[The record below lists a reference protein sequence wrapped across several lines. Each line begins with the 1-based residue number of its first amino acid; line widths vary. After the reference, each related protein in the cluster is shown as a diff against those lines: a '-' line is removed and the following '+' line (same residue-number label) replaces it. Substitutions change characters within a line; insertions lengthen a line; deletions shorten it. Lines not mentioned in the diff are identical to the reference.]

1 MLGVMLSPLKPEQM
15 AQLRKELPVDAEIL
29 DDVPGAARGGCGRA
43 RSACSMHQQP
53 VLAFLPGCGD
63 GILPGMTIGADRR
76 RHRALPLTDRL
87 RVIELV
93 AREAASDVP
102 AADHPAR
109 CEGVTLTERHGLL
122 LVDADATM
130 PAEVFDHRPDRD
142 ARADRIQG
150 ES

>member
-1 MLGVMLSPLKPEQM
+1 
-15 AQLRKELPVDAEIL
+15 
-29 DDVPGAARGGCGRA
+29 
-43 RSACSMHQQP
+43 
-53 VLAFLPGCGD
+53 
-63 GILPGMTIGADRR
+63 MTVGSDHR
-76 RHRALPLTDRL
+76 RHRALPVTDRL

-93 AREAASDVP
+93 AHEAASDVP
-102 AADHPAR
+102 AAPAR
-109 CEGVTLTERHGLL
+109 REGVTLTERHGLL